1 MSESTAQADPLA
13 GLTGREYALA
23 RRAMLSQAGK
33 KGAAMLTPQS
43 VVARRRPEPASSA
56 PAPAAAETAT
66 APAAVLPD
74 AAETAID
81 MACALVEG
89 APAVAEALAETAGDE
104 VRDYC
109 RERRR
114 ALSILGKGAL
124 PAKPGSMAGGS
135 GGQSTA
141 RQRRLEQSLKG
152 RGNAPASRPSGRV
165 RPAAEA
171 PAKVETGTTLSG
183 QEVTGAQVERT
194 VKVTGNEPGTCRAI
208 TGTEYIGSEQ
218 FETFCASKP
227 APAPAK
233 VGASATSRG
242 LTVSGPEVGRSA
254 KVTGGEAGTCKPVT
268 GTEYLGSENFDEFC
282 AGKGRT
288 ARPEKVVMGATA
300 RKGLAV
306 SGSDEARPAAVTG
319 GEAGAK
325 RGITGSQY
333 NDAGISRLTINGPAK
348 VATNRSLGRPK
359 NDLTPLGGEAV
370 QRTASGAHITHT
382 IAGRPVSG
390 VEIGRS
396 VKVSGDEAGSCR
408 AISGTEY
415 LSNEQFQSICQT
427 RPEPGPE
434 KVGEAASDGGQRITG
449 NLVERSGK
457 ITGNEPRAEGRVTGS
472 QYEQGATRASSAPAA
487 RRPASVMSRS
497 PKSSGDEPG
506 GRGRVTGA
514 DYAGAA
520 LSAAVRGA
528 LDSMSNTA
536 KVEVSHT
543 LRGQPVSG
551 SPLGRSNR
559 VTGDEPG
566 SHLAISGT
574 PYAASEQIAGAC
586 GCQHVEAGEPVA
598 LPQAH
603 PRFQPQNR
611 PRAMAMSMAP
621 AEPRPEAFSVS
632 APAREARGRITGTGY
647 GGAGRITGPVNMA
660 SGLVSGTPEFRYRD
674 EGVHFGAMRQAMPE
688 PAAPVAQVERITGEG
703 RDAGRRIT
711 GDDWGRSERVTGTE
725 GRWAQGRNPTQRGAG
740 RGMNT
745 GAWANKSLERPEA
758 PPLAKVTG
766 SSGNAGKGALI
777 TVSGG
782 ARG

>member
-13 GLTGREYALA
+13 GLTGREYAQA
-23 RRAMLSQAGK
+23 RRAMLSKAGK
-33 KGAAMLTPQS
+33 KGVAMVTPQS
-43 VVARRRPEPASSA
+43 VAAARRPAPASSSTSSTVEVT
-56 PAPAAAETAT
+56 PVAAETTVTVAE
-66 APAAVLPD
+66 PIEEV
-74 AAETAID
+74 AETAMD
-81 MACALVEG
+81 MACALVED
-89 APAVAEALAETAGDE
+89 APAVALALAEVAGDK

-114 ALSILGKGAL
+114 ALSLLGKGAL
-124 PAKPGSMAGGS
+124 PVKPGSLAGGA
-135 GGQSTA
+135 GGQTAA

-183 QEVTGAQVERT
+183 QEVTGTQVERT
-194 VKVTGNEPGTCRAI
+194 IKVTGNEPGTCRAI

-218 FETFCASKP
+218 FEGFCASKP

-242 LTVSGPEVGRSA
+242 LTVSGPEVGRSSR
-254 KVTGGEAGTCKPVT
+254 VTGGEAGTCKPIT

-288 ARPEKVVMGATA
+288 ARPEKVAMGATA

-306 SGSDEARPAAVTG
+306 SGSDEARASAVTG

-348 VATNRSLGRPK
+348 VAL
-359 NDLTPLGGEAV
+359 
-370 QRTASGAHITHT
+370 THT

-396 VKVSGDEAGSCR
+396 VKVSGDEAGACR

-427 RPEPGPE
+427 RPEAGPE

-449 NLVERSGK
+449 NLVERTGK
-457 ITGNEPRAEGRVTGS
+457 TTGNEPRAEGRVTGS
-472 QYEQGATRASSAPAA
+472 QYEQTAPRESSATAT

-497 PKSSGDEPG
+497 PKSSGDEPA

-520 LSAAVRGA
+520 LSAFGRRAPE
-528 LDSMSNTA
+528 SMNNAT
-536 KVEVSHT
+536 KVDVSHT
-543 LRGQPVSG
+543 LAGQPVSG

-566 SHLAISGT
+566 SHLSISGT

-586 GCQHVEAGEPVA
+586 GCQHAEAGEPA
-598 LPQAH
+598 AQPQPQAH
-603 PRFQPQNR
+603 PRFQPPGR
-611 PRAMAMSMAP
+611 PRAMAMSMVP
-621 AEPRPEAFSVS
+621 AEPRPESFTVS

-647 GGAGRITGPVNMA
+647 GGSGRITGPVNMA

-674 EGVHFGAMRQAMPE
+674 EDVHFGGQRQSLPDPVAS
-688 PAAPVAQVERITGEG
+688 AAPVERITGEG
-703 RDAGRRIT
+703 REAGRRIT
-711 GDDWGRSERVTGTE
+711 GNDWGRSDRVTGTE
-725 GRWAQGRNPTQRGAG
+725 GRWAQGRNPTQRGAA
-740 RGMNT
+740 RGMAV
-745 GAWANKSLERPEA
+745 GAWANKGMEKPEA
-758 PPLAKVTG
+758 PVAKVTG
-766 SSGNAGKGALI
+766 SRGNAGKGALI

>member
-23 RRAMLSQAGK
+23 RRAMMSKTGK
-33 KGAAMLTPQS
+33 KGAALVTPQS
-43 VVARRRPEPASSA
+43 VAASRRPTPT
-56 PAPAAAETAT
+56 PAPTSISRAVEAT
-66 APAAVLPD
+66 PAAVVSAPIPD
-74 AAETAID
+74 AAETAVD
-81 MACALVEG
+81 LACAMVEG
-89 APAVAEALAETAGDE
+89 APAVALAETAE
-104 VRDYC
+104 ENVRDYC

-114 ALSILGKGAL
+114 ALSLLGKAAL
-124 PAKPGSMAGGS
+124 PAKPGSLAGGA
-135 GGQSTA
+135 GGQSAA
-141 RQRRLEQSLKG
+141 RQRRMEQSLKG
-152 RGNAPASRPSGRV
+152 RGDAPASRPSGRV

-183 QEVTGAQVERT
+183 QEVTGTQVERT
-194 VKVTGNEPGTCRAI
+194 IKVTGNEPGTCRAI

-218 FETFCASKP
+218 FEGFCASKP

-288 ARPEKVVMGATA
+288 ARPEKVAMGATA

-306 SGSDEARPAAVTG
+306 SGSDEARPVAVTG
-319 GEAGAK
+319 GEAGTQ

-333 NDAGISRLTINGPAK
+333 NDAGLSRLTINGPAK
-348 VATNRSLGRPK
+348 VAL
-359 NDLTPLGGEAV
+359 
-370 QRTASGAHITHT
+370 THT

-415 LSNEQFQSICQT
+415 LSNEQFTRICHT
-427 RPEPGPE
+427 RPEAGPE

-449 NLVERSGK
+449 NLVERTGK

-472 QYEQGATRASSAPAA
+472 QYEQTAPRESSAPAQ

-497 PKSSGDEPG
+497 PKSGGDEPA

-514 DYAGAA
+514 DYAGVA
-520 LSAAVRGA
+520 LSAVGRGA
-528 LDSMSNTA
+528 PESISNAA

-543 LRGQPVSG
+543 LSGQPVSG

-586 GCQHVEAGEPVA
+586 GCQHDEPA
-598 LPQAH
+598 ASTQPQAH
-603 PRFQPQNR
+603 PRFQPPGR

-621 AEPRPEAFSVS
+621 AEPRPESFSVS

-674 EGVHFGAMRQAMPE
+674 EEVRFGGMRPAQPE
-688 PAAPVAQVERITGEG
+688 MAAPAAPVERITGEG
-703 RDAGRRIT
+703 REAGRRIT
-711 GDDWGRSERVTGTE
+711 GNDWGRSERVTGTE

-740 RGMNT
+740 RGMAV
-745 GAWANKSLERPEA
+745 GAWANKGMEKPEA
-758 PPLAKVTG
+758 PIARVTG

>member
-23 RRAMLSQAGK
+23 RRAMLSKAGK
-33 KGAAMLTPQS
+33 KGAAMVTPQS
-43 VVARRRPEPASSA
+43 VAASRRPVSA
-56 PAPAAAETAT
+56 PRLAEPTPAAAETAT
-66 APAAVLPD
+66 SNAAPAQD

-89 APAVAEALAETAGDE
+89 APAVAEALADQAGET

-114 ALSILGKGAL
+114 ALSLLGKGAL
-124 PAKPGSMAGGS
+124 PAKPGSKAGAS
-135 GGQSTA
+135 NGQATA

-152 RGNAPASRPSGRV
+152 RGDAPASRPSGRV

-183 QEVTGAQVERT
+183 QAVTGTQVERT
-194 VKVTGNEPGTCRAI
+194 SKVTGNEPGSCRAI
-208 TGTEYIGSEQ
+208 TGTEYIGNEQ
-218 FETFCASKP
+218 FDAFCASKP

-242 LTVSGPEVGRSA
+242 QIVSGSEVRRGVT
-254 KVTGGEAGTCKPVT
+254 VTGGEAGTCKPVT
-268 GTEYLGSENFDEFC
+268 GTEYLGSENFTEFC
-282 AGKGRT
+282 AGKGMT
-288 ARPEKVVMGATA
+288 SRPEKAPMGMTA

-306 SGSDEARPAAVTG
+306 SGSDEARAVSVTG

-333 NDAGISRLTINGPAK
+333 NDAGVSHLTINGPTK
-348 VATNRSLGRPK
+348 VAL
-359 NDLTPLGGEAV
+359 
-370 QRTASGAHITHT
+370 THT
-382 IAGRPVSG
+382 IAGRPISG

-408 AISGTEY
+408 TISGTEY
-415 LSNEQFQSICQT
+415 LSNEQFTSVCHT
-427 RPEPGPE
+427 RPEAGPE
-434 KVGEAASDGGQRITG
+434 KVGEAASEGGQRITG
-449 NLVERSGK
+449 NLVERTGK
-457 ITGNEPRAEGRVTGS
+457 VTGNEPRAEGRITGS
-472 QYEQGATRASSAPAA
+472 QYERAPAQAPAA
-487 RRPASVMSRS
+487 TRRPAGVMSKASS
-497 PKSSGDEPG
+497 PKSGGDAPG
-506 GRGRVTGA
+506 GRQRVTGA

-520 LSAAVRGA
+520 LAAPGLGAPASMTSAI
-528 LDSMSNTA
+528 
-536 KVEVSHT
+536 KVDVSHT
-543 LRGQPVSG
+543 LRGLAVSG
-551 SPLGRSNR
+551 SPMGRSSL

-566 SHLAISGT
+566 SHLSISGT

-586 GCQHVEAGEPVA
+586 GCQHGEAAEPA
-598 LPQAH
+598 GLPQAH
-603 PRFQPQNR
+603 PRFQPQGR

-621 AEPRPEAFSVS
+621 AEPRPESFSVS
-632 APAREARGRITGTGY
+632 APAKEMRGRITGTGY
-647 GGAGRITGPVNMA
+647 GGAGRITGSVNMA

-674 EGVHFGAMRQAMPE
+674 EGVQFGGMRQAMPE
-688 PAAPVAQVERITGEG
+688 AAAPAAPGERITGEG
-703 RDAGRRIT
+703 REAGRRIT

-725 GRWAQGRNPTQRGAG
+725 GRWAQGRNPTLRGGG
-740 RGMNT
+740 RGMGT
-745 GAWANKSLERPEA
+745 GARANKAIEKPEV
-758 PPLAKVTG
+758 PLARVTG
-766 SSGNAGKGALI
+766 SSGNAGKGAVI